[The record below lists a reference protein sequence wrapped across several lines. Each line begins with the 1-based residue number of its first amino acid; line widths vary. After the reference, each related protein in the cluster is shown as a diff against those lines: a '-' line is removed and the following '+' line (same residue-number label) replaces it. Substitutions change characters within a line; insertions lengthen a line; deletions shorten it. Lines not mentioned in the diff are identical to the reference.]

1 MLKRIHGSPLPTVS
15 YFGGLAANAVTNT
28 ALQIAI
34 VVLAG
39 KLFFGIGWPRDWL
52 SLIVFVVAG
61 VICLAALGV
70 AFAHAIPNFESTAA
84 YVNAVFLP
92 VVFVSFY
99 VFDSSSAPGFL
110 STIAD
115 ALPLKPL
122 IVGLS
127 GAIVTGS
134 GLSGNLD
141 GLAVI
146 AIWGALGLYLAVRG
160 FSWERSSR

>member
-1 MLKRIHGSPLPTVS
+1 LPTLS
-15 YFGGLAANAVTNT
+15 YFGGVAANAATNA
-28 ALQIAI
+28 ALQIGI

-39 KLFFGIGWPRDWL
+39 KLIFGIGWPRDWAEL
-52 SLIVFVVAG
+52 LVFVLAG
-61 VICLAALGV
+61 VVCLAALGV

-99 VFDSSSAPGFL
+99 VFDSHSAPGFL
-110 STIAD
+110 RQIAE

-122 IVGLS
+122 IDGLS

-134 GLSGNLD
+134 GLDSHLD
-141 GLAVI
+141 ALAVI
-146 AIWGALGLYLAVRG
+146 GLWGVFGLYFAVRG
-160 FSWERSSR
+160 FSWESKH